1 MMTDRGRVLGLG
13 GVFIKSPDPDRL
25 KAWYRDVL
33 GFALDDYGVNFSL
46 SGQEGYHIW
55 SPFKADTTYFEPSK
69 RDVMLNFRVDDL
81 DALIVRISAAGG
93 QMLGDVQE
101 EPYGKF
107 AWLVDPDGTKIELWQ
122 QTGDFE

>member
-1 MMTDRGRVLGLG
+1 MTDRGRILGLG

-33 GFALDDYGVNFSL
+33 GLALDDYGVTFSL
-46 SGQEGYHIW
+46 AGQAGDLVW
-55 SPFKADTTYFEPSK
+55 SPFAADTNYFASSIRE
-69 RDVMLNFRVDDL
+69 VMLNFRVDDL
-81 DALIVRISAAGG
+81 DALIVRILAAGG
-93 QMLGDVQE
+93 EMQGNMQE

-122 QTGDFE
+122 QTGDLG

>member
-1 MMTDRGRVLGLG
+1 MTDRGRVLGLG

-46 SGQEGYHIW
+46 AGQDGYQLW
-55 SPFKADTTYFEPSK
+55 SPFQADTDYFAPST

-81 DALIVRISAAGG
+81 DALLVRILAWRDAGRC
-93 QMLGDVQE
+93 
-101 EPYGKF
+101 
-107 AWLVDPDGTKIELWQ
+107 ARRALWQ
-122 QTGDFE
+122 VRLAGRSGWHQD

>member
-1 MMTDRGRVLGLG
+1 MTDRGRVLGLG

-33 GFALDDYGVNFSL
+33 GFALDEYGVNFAL
-46 SGQEGYHIW
+46 AAQEGYQIW
-55 SPFKADTTYFEPSK
+55 SPFKTDTTYFEPST

-81 DALIVRISAAGG
+81 DALIVRIRAAGG
-93 QMLGDVQE
+93 DMLGDVQE

-122 QTGDFE
+122 QTDDFA

>member
-1 MMTDRGRVLGLG
+1 MTDRGRVLGLG

-46 SGQEGYHIW
+46 AEQDGYQLW
-55 SPFKADTTYFEPSK
+55 SPFSADTTYFAPSK
-69 RDVMLNFRVDDL
+69 REIMLNFRVDDL
-81 DALIVRISAAGG
+81 DALIAKIVAAGG
-93 QMLGDVQE
+93 EMLGDVQE

-122 QTGDFE
+122 QSGDSG

>member
-1 MMTDRGRVLGLG
+1 
-13 GVFIKSPDPDRL
+13 
-25 KAWYRDVL
+25 
-33 GFALDDYGVNFSL
+33 
-46 SGQEGYHIW
+46 
-55 SPFKADTTYFEPSK
+55 

-81 DALIVRISAAGG
+81 DALIVRILAAGG
-93 QMLGDVQE
+93 EMLGDVQE

>member
-1 MMTDRGRVLGLG
+1 MTDRGRVLGLG

-46 SGQEGYHIW
+46 SDQDGYQLW
-55 SPFKADTTYFEPSK
+55 SPFKADTDYFAPST

-81 DALIVRISAAGG
+81 DALLVRILAAGG
-93 QMLGDVQE
+93 EMLGDVQE

-122 QTGDFE
+122 QTGDSG

>member
-1 MMTDRGRVLGLG
+1 MTDRGRILGLG

-33 GFALDDYGVNFSL
+33 GLALDDYGVTFSL
-46 SGQEGYHIW
+46 AGQAGDQVW
-55 SPFKADTTYFEPSK
+55 SPFTADTTYFAPSI
-69 RDVMLNFRVDDL
+69 REVMLNFRVDDL
-81 DALIVRISAAGG
+81 DALIVRILAAGG
-93 QMLGDVQE
+93 EMQGDVQE

-122 QTGDFE
+122 QIGGLE

>member
-1 MMTDRGRVLGLG
+1 MTDRGRILGLG

-33 GFALDDYGVNFSL
+33 GLALDDYGVTFSL
-46 SGQEGYHIW
+46 AGQDGDQVW
-55 SPFKADTTYFEPSK
+55 SPFAADAIYFAPST
-69 RDVMLNFRVDDL
+69 REVMLNFRVDDL
-81 DALIVRISAAGG
+81 DALIAKIVAAGG
-93 QMLGDVQE
+93 EMHGDVQE

-122 QTGDFE
+122 QTGGFE

>member
-1 MMTDRGRVLGLG
+1 MTDRGRILGLG

-46 SGQEGYHIW
+46 SGHDGYQLW
-55 SPFKADTTYFEPSK
+55 SPFAADTTYFAPST
-69 RDVMLNFRVDDL
+69 REVM
-81 DALIVRISAAGG
+81 
-93 QMLGDVQE
+93 QGDVQE

-122 QTGDFE
+122 QIGGLE

>member
-1 MMTDRGRVLGLG
+1 MTDRGRILGLG

-33 GFALDDYGVNFSL
+33 GFALDEYGVNFAL
-46 SGQEGYHIW
+46 AGQDGYQIW
-55 SPFKADTTYFEPSK
+55 SPFKADTAYFEPST

-81 DALIVRISAAGG
+81 DALIVKILAAGG
-93 QMLGDVQE
+93 DMLGDVQQ

-122 QTGDFE
+122 QTGDFA